1 VLLTRIEYALRRGA
15 NLFKPHLITPTNQ
28 RMFAIM
34 PTRMLPSLAIAKAMP
49 RNVDV
54 LVVGLGD
61 AGLRDVPE
69 TVAKPFT
76 KRFGVSAGQMAT
88 SLGAKSSADSK
99 RTLPAAGDGPRIVVV
114 GIGSDQPSAEDLRR
128 AAGAGVRHAASLAD
142 GGNLTVAVSL
152 GTIDSDQLA
161 AVAEGALLGSYQYEP
176 ISAAPDTDGKIAA
189 ITVVHANPVND
200 AAIASAAE
208 IVVRAVVT
216 VREWVNL
223 PSNLL
228 YPESFAEQARTLV
241 RDSKIAVDVLDETA
255 LSRGGYGGL
264 MAVGGGSSRPPR
276 LVRLSYSPRG
286 ANFHLA
292 LVGKG
297 ITFDTG
303 GLNLKPSEGM
313 YTMKCDMAGAAV
325 VLATVH
331 AIAQLGLKIKVT
343 AYGALAENMPSGSAY
358 RPSDVLTIYGGKT
371 VENGNSDAEGR
382 LVMADALAR
391 ANEDRADMVVDVA
404 TLTGACVVALGE
416 RTAGIMA
423 SDGETADLLLDAA
436 EAAGEDFWQ
445 LPIPSEIRTKLDSKV
460 ADLRSTAGDRWA
472 GALVAAA
479 FLREFVADGTP
490 WAHLDIAGPAFFD
503 GKPYG
508 YVAPGGTGIGVRTL
522 IALALRLAT

>member
-1 VLLTRIEYALRRGA
+1 VVRIEYALRGRA
-15 NLFKPHLITPTNQ
+15 NLFKPHLITTYDSKDV
-28 RMFAIM
+28 AIVS
-34 PTRMLPSLAIAKAMP
+34 TRKLPALAIAKTVP

-61 AGLRDVPE
+61 AGTREVPD
-69 TVAKPFT
+69 AIARAFT
-76 KRFGVSAGQMAT
+76 RRFGVSVSEMAT
-88 SLGAKSSADSK
+88 SLGAKSSADMK

-114 GIGSDQPSAEDLRR
+114 GLGSDQPSPEELRR
-128 AAGAGVRHAASLAD
+128 TAGAGVRHAASLAD
-142 GGNLTVAVSL
+142 NGNLTVAVSL
-152 GTIDSDQLA
+152 GTTDPDQLA
-161 AVAEGALLGSYQYEP
+161 AVAEGALLGSYLYQP
-176 ISAAPDTDGKIAA
+176 ISAAPGNDGKIAA
-189 ITVVHANPVND
+189 ITVVHANAVKE
-200 AAIASAAE
+200 AAITSAATT
-208 IVVRAVVT
+208 IVQAVVT

-223 PSNLL
+223 PANLL

-264 MAVGGGSSRPPR
+264 LAVGGGSSRPPR

-286 ANFHLA
+286 AKFHLA

-303 GLNLKPSEGM
+303 GLNLKPAEGM
-313 YTMKCDMAGAAV
+313 YTMKCDMAGAAA
-325 VLATVH
+325 VLAAAH
-331 AIAQLGLKIKVT
+331 AIADLGLKIKVT

-371 VENGNSDAEGR
+371 IENGNSDAEGR

-391 ANEDRADMVVDVA
+391 ASEDHPDLIVDVA

-416 RTAGIMA
+416 RTAGLMA
-423 SDGETADLLLDAA
+423 TDDQTADLVLDAA
-436 EAAGEDFWQ
+436 DAAGEEVWQ
-445 LPIPSEIRTKLDSKV
+445 LPIPREIRSKLDSKV

-508 YVAPGGTGIGVRTL
+508 YVAPGGTGVGVRTL
-522 IALALRLAT
+522 IALARRLAT

>member
-1 VLLTRIEYALRRGA
+1 VQAVL
-15 NLFKPHLITPTNQ
+15 
-28 RMFAIM
+28 
-34 PTRMLPSLAIAKAMP
+34 
-49 RNVDV
+49 
-54 LVVGLGD
+54 
-61 AGLRDVPE
+61 
-69 TVAKPFT
+69 
-76 KRFGVSAGQMAT
+76 
-88 SLGAKSSADSK
+88 
-99 RTLPAAGDGPRIVVV
+99 
-114 GIGSDQPSAEDLRR
+114 
-128 AAGAGVRHAASLAD
+128 
-142 GGNLTVAVSL
+142 
-152 GTIDSDQLA
+152 
-161 AVAEGALLGSYQYEP
+161 
-176 ISAAPDTDGKIAA
+176 
-189 ITVVHANPVND
+189 
-200 AAIASAAE
+200 
-208 IVVRAVVT
+208 T

-223 PSNLL
+223 PANLL

-416 RTAGIMA
+416 RTAGLMS
-423 SDGETADLLLDAA
+423 SDSETADLLLDAA

-445 LPIPSEIRTKLDSKV
+445 LPIPSEIRSKLDSKV

-479 FLREFVADGTP
+479 FLREFVADGMP

-522 IALALRLAT
+522 IALARRLAS

>member
-1 VLLTRIEYALRRGA
+1 V
-15 NLFKPHLITPTNQ
+15 
-28 RMFAIM
+28 
-34 PTRMLPSLAIAKAMP
+34 PTRMLPSLAIAKAVP
-49 RNVDV
+49 RNIDV

-61 AGLRDVPE
+61 GGIREVPD
-69 TVAKPFT
+69 AMARAFA
-76 KRFGVSAGQMAT
+76 KRFGLSISEMAT
-88 SLGAKSSADSK
+88 SLGAKPRADTE

-114 GIGSDQPSAEDLRR
+114 GLASDQPTAEDLRR

-142 GGNLTVAVSL
+142 GDSLTVAVSL
-152 GTIDSDQLA
+152 GSADAEQLA
-161 AVAEGALLGSYQYEP
+161 GVAEGALLGSYQYQP
-176 ISAAPDTDGKIAA
+176 ISAAPDNRRKIDA
-189 ITVVHANPVND
+189 ITVVHGD
-200 AAIASAAE
+200 AAKDAAATSAAE
-208 IVVRAVVT
+208 VVAQAVLT
-216 VREWVNL
+216 AREWVNI
-223 PSNLL
+223 PANLL
-228 YPESFAEQARTLV
+228 YPESFAEQARALV
-241 RDSKIAVDVLDETA
+241 RDTKVAVDVLDEAA
-255 LSRGGYGGL
+255 LSHLGYGGL

-286 ANFHLA
+286 ATFHLA

-313 YTMKCDMAGAAV
+313 YTMKCDMAGAAA
-325 VLATVH
+325 VLAAVH

-358 RPSDVLTIYGGKT
+358 RPSDVLTLYGGKT

-391 ANEDRADMVVDVA
+391 AKEDEPDMVVDVA

-416 RTAGIMA
+416 RTAGLMA
-423 SDGETADLLLDAA
+423 SDEQTADLVLDAA
-436 EAAGEDFWQ
+436 AAAGEEVWQ
-445 LPIPSEIRTKLDSKV
+445 LPIPSEVRSKLDSKV
-460 ADLRSTAGDRWA
+460 ADLRSTAGDRWG

-490 WAHLDIAGPAFFD
+490 WAHLDIAGPSFFD

-508 YVAPGGTGIGVRTL
+508 YVAPGGTGVGVRTL
-522 IALALRLAT
+522 IALARRLAT